1 MDKTLVAQVGVQSLP
16 ADSFPAGRVLL
27 ATRLS
32 SRLRGL
38 LFTPDSDDLMVLLPC
53 HDIHT
58 FGMRYAIDTAFIDA
72 NGSVVRSVRDVLPNK
87 RLRVP
92 GAVAVLERRAIPRE
106 LWFEVGDR
114 VSLGRFRRCGIA
126 SSPEGEE
133 PLPTAHAVAAHEAAH
148 GEGGLRDRSTL

>member
-1 MDKTLVAQVGVQSLP
+1 MDKPLLAETGAESLP
-16 ADSFPAGRVLL
+16 ADVFPAGRVLL

-38 LFTPDSDDLMVLLPC
+38 LFTPDSNDLMVLLPC

-72 NGSVVRSVRDVLPNK
+72 SGLVVRSVRDVLPNK

-92 GAVAVLERRAIPRE
+92 EAVAVLERRAIPRE

-114 VSLGRFRRCGIA
+114 VSLGRYRRCGITAA
-126 SSPEGEE
+126 SAGGKPA
-133 PLPTAHAVAAHEAAH
+133 PAAN
-148 GEGGLRDRSTL
+148 GR

>member
-1 MDKTLVAQVGVQSLP
+1 MNKTIAAKADARSLP
-16 ADSFPAGRVLL
+16 ADAFPAGRVLL

-72 NGSVVRSVRDVLPNK
+72 SGLVVQSVRDVLPNK

-114 VSLGRFRRCGIA
+114 VSLGRYRRCGI
-126 SSPEGEE
+126 SPSPECEGAAA
-133 PLPTAHAVAAHEAAH
+133 TANVAAHEAAC
-148 GEGGLRDRSTL
+148 GED